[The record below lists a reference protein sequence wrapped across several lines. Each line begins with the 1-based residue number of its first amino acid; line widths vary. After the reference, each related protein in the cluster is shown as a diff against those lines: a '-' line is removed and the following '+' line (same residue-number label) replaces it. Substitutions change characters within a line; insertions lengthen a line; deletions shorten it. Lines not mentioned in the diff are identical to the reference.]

1 VSEPS
6 DDDAFFNP
14 FGAMPMF
21 GDLAKMLQGQGP
33 LNWDVARQMAL
44 GIATNGAAEPNV
56 DPAVRFA
63 LNDLARI
70 AEMHVQEL
78 TGLTTTVA
86 GRSIEIVA
94 VTPGGWA
101 QRTLDAYRPL
111 MVDLATSLGQR
122 PPAGDDVEAAGDPMM
137 AMMAGLSQMMAP
149 AMMGMSVGSM
159 VGRLATRAFGQYDL
173 PIPRPATHEI
183 LVVPATVDAFA
194 ADWSLPL
201 DEVRLWVC
209 LQELTAHAVLLVPH
223 IGEAIRQLV
232 QQHVSGFRPDPAS
245 MAEKLGSMEIESSDP
260 MQAFQRVLGDPE
272 VLLGAVESPA
282 QREQRPR
289 LDALVSLIVGYV
301 DHVVDRAT
309 PRLLASGGG
318 IAEAIRRRR
327 IESSPEDVFV
337 ERLLG
342 LTLTRHQVERGKA
355 FVSGVVERAGDNG
368 LAQLWSRP
376 DAIPTPAEM
385 EAPGLWLARLEFEV

>member
-1 VSEPS
+1 VSDPS
-6 DDDAFFNP
+6 NDDQVPNP
-14 FGAMPMF
+14 FGGLPMF
-21 GDLAKMLQGQGP
+21 GDLARMLQGQGP
-33 LNWDVARQMAL
+33 LNWDLARQMAI
-44 GIATNGAAEPNV
+44 GIATNGVAEPNV
-56 DPAVRFA
+56 DPSVRFA

-70 AEMHVQEL
+70 AELHVHEL

-86 GRSIEIVA
+86 GRSVEIIA
-94 VTPGGWA
+94 TTPGGWA

-122 PPAGDDVEAAGDPMM
+122 PPQDDDEASGDPMM

-173 PIPRPATHEI
+173 PIPRVASHEI
-183 LVVPATVDAFA
+183 LLVPSTIDAFA
-194 ADWSLPL
+194 GDWSLPV

-209 LQELTAHAVLLVPH
+209 LQELTAHAVMAVPH
-223 IGEAIRQLV
+223 IGDTIRQLV
-232 QQHVSGFRPDPAS
+232 QQHVSGFRPDPSS
-245 MAEKLGSMEIESSDP
+245 MADKLGSMDMESGDP

-272 VLLGAVESPA
+272 VLLGAIESPA

-289 LDALVSLIVGYV
+289 LDAIVSLIVGYV

-309 PRLLASGGG
+309 PRLLTSGGG
-318 IAEAIRRRR
+318 IAEAVRRRR
-327 IESSPEDVFV
+327 IESSPDDVFV

-342 LTLTRHQVERGKA
+342 LTLTRQQVERGKA
-355 FVSGVVERAGDNG
+355 FVAGVVARAGDDG
-368 LAQLWSRP
+368 LGQLWARP
-376 DAIPTPAEM
+376 DAIPTPAEL
-385 EAPGLWLARLEFEV
+385 EAPGLWLARLEFDT